1 MAGQP
6 KRAAMVARL
15 ETRTREYFE
24 DDPVPSHLDY
34 IACWIE
40 NGSTIVA
47 LAADLS
53 TDLGFHVGR
62 EFVST
67 HLRRTFGEEAVDAR
81 LSNARAYASHCM
93 AEQALTIAAGSFETQ
108 VDVSSAALS
117 VKARQWTAERW
128 NRKEYGQSKDVNVAV
143 SITSLHLAALQSVT
157 NIVTDGAQ
165 QPSIGSGEVRALPI
179 QVVDTQQ
186 LSDK

>member
-6 KRAAMVARL
+6 KRRAMIEQL
-15 ETRTREYFE
+15 EKRTRDYFE
-24 DDPVPSHLDY
+24 DDPTPSHLDY

-40 NGSTIVA
+40 NGQTIVS

-62 EFVST
+62 EFIST

-93 AEQALTIAAGSFETQ
+93 AEQALTIADGTFETQ

-117 VKARQWTAERW
+117 LKARQWTAERW

-143 SITSLHLAALQSVT
+143 SITSLHLSALQSVT
-157 NIVTDGAQ
+157 NIVTDGVQ
-165 QPSIGSGEVRALPI
+165 QPSIGSGEVRALPS
-179 QVVDTQQ
+179 QVVEAQQ
-186 LSDK
+186 VSDK